1 MKHKGVLVLP
11 LVGRLMHCRSVP
23 PQHFVKLPWQ
33 LASTQLYPWR
43 WPGMER
49 GRSPLSAVC
58 QASLTIYQYPI
69 ILSGV
74 DWVERGR
81 FPAPPPPLSILS
93 SFLDNSSVPN
103 YTLGGR
109 LGGRTSRVK
118 PLAREHSSVT
128 WPGLEPWA
136 LSKARYPEGP
146 KVIQSRTNLCHS
158 YPKTCPQ
165 LLCQSQSLLG
175 REIDHRKTFPRH
187 LCCLAPGADWVEAY
201 HNKRKKILKHQP
213 WKIISGCQIDKIKN
227 RKVDKRARVWLI
239 IGNEAK
245 SFGIEQTYILFTYP
259 GNLPL
264 PPPLPTQLTLCA
276 LWSYNKERSKG

>member
-1 MKHKGVLVLP
+1 
-11 LVGRLMHCRSVP
+11 
-23 PQHFVKLPWQ
+23 
-33 LASTQLYPWR
+33 
-43 WPGMER
+43 MER

-74 DWVERGR
+74 DRVERGR

-103 YTLGGR
+103 YTIGGR
-109 LGGRTSRVK
+109 LGGRTSRVQ

-165 LLCQSQSLLG
+165 LLCQSRSLPR
-175 REIDHRKTFPRH
+175 REIDHRETFPRH
-187 LCCLAPGADWVEAY
+187 LCCLAPEAD
-201 HNKRKKILKHQP
+201 
-213 WKIISGCQIDKIKN
+213 
-227 RKVDKRARVWLI
+227 
-239 IGNEAK
+239 
-245 SFGIEQTYILFTYP
+245 
-259 GNLPL
+259 
-264 PPPLPTQLTLCA
+264 
-276 LWSYNKERSKG
+276 